1 MAIDAIQMGP
11 FAALTFIA
19 APALLTNA
27 SSLLL
32 MSTTTRF
39 ARALDRTR
47 FISNELIAAQLPDEA
62 TITLYRRQ
70 LVMAQQRVRLIAWSM
85 TAFYVAVGAF
95 ALGTLGALLGAS
107 FAESAAA
114 VLVRVAADA
123 ILASGVLGVG
133 ALVYGAALLV
143 WESRLNLVM
152 LRDEAAHALASVR

>member
-1 MAIDAIQMGP
+1 MAEPLQMAP

-47 FISNELIAAQLPDEA
+47 FIANELVAAQLPDEA
-62 TITLYRRQ
+62 TVTLYRRQ
-70 LVMAQQRVRLIAWSM
+70 LVTAQRRVRLIAGAM
-85 TAFYVAVGAF
+85 TSFYLAVGAF
-95 ALGTLGALLGAS
+95 ALGTLAALLGAS
-107 FAESAAA
+107 FAESAAP
-114 VLVRVAADA
+114 VLVRIAADA
-123 ILASGVLGVG
+123 TLASVVIGVG

-143 WESRLNLVM
+143 VESRLNMTM